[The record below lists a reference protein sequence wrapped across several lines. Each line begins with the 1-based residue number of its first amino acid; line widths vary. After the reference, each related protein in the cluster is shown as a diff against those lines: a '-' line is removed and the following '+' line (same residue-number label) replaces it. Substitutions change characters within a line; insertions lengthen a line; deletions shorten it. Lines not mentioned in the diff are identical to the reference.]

1 MFFDDEA
8 AALAPCVARVKGDN
22 GSQDPQQLA
31 VWLSSKVT
39 DVTTNRTTQNFDRE
53 YILYVFG

>member
-1 MFFDDEA
+1 MFFDGEA
-8 AALAPCVARVKGDN
+8 AAFAPCVTRVKGDN

-39 DVTTNRTTQNFDRE
+39 DVTAH
-53 YILYVFG
+53 